1 VGDDLDTAL
10 TDAGAAL
17 WRAYLAHLPSDHPHR
32 ATRVT
37 AFSFADSPGLADEL
51 AALVVSGRKR
61 ATASLPIQ
69 FEAEGAAL
77 PVAGD
82 VSIVTR
88 ADGTPLAIIETTDVR
103 LVPFGDVQ
111 TRSSR
116 PPKAKATAPSLTGAV
131 LTRHSSVACSPASTV
146 VSTTA
151 RSSSASAFGCCAAT
165 MGGRSPTID
174 KTPRERSRPRR
185 GRRGMA
191 H

>member
-103 LVPFGDVQ
+103 LVPFGDVDAEFAAAEGEGDGSLAYWRRAH
-111 TRSSR
+111 TAFFGRVLARLDGRLDDRSLVVCERFRLLCRDDGR
-116 PPKAKATAPSLTGAV
+116 PIPDD
-131 LTRHSSVACSPASTV
+131 R
-146 VSTTA
+146 
-151 RSSSASAFGCCAAT
+151 
-165 MGGRSPTID
+165 
-174 KTPRERSRPRR
+174 
-185 GRRGMA
+185 
-191 H
+191 